1 MPSIKYKMTEKLF
14 FHTVKSIM
22 GDSRMAFV
30 DYVFSMAKKRK
41 LEVPS
46 ARWQAGYKYEE
57 SEEGETTLIKIASKQ
72 SQGEAAILYLTG
84 DGLFQPPALADFE
97 LCGDLAD
104 HTGRDVWLLSY
115 PLIPTAGPAA
125 IMEAVLTAYQQASD
139 QYGPGKV
146 AVMGLSS
153 GCLAGLGICFEMLA
167 AGKKDMLPPLLLL
180 QSPPLRIPPSEDQM
194 EVMRGMEDRDCV
206 FPADYYSWLSLIADY
221 TGHEYLIRPLDM
233 DMKEFPEIYAFFGEY
248 ETACAYADELEEK
261 CATDGVKL
269 TAEIG
274 KQMMHNWCLLGNT
287 PEARSLRRRFYD
299 ILTYP
304 A

>member
-125 IMEAVLTAYQQASD
+125 IMEAALTAYQQASD

>member
-72 SQGEAAILYLTG
+72 SQREAAILYLTG

-233 DMKEFPEIYAFFGEY
+233 DMKEFPKIYAFFGEY

-261 CATDGVKL
+261 CAADGVKL

-304 A
+304 V